1 MFRSA
6 CAIVLLGVLTVSAPA
21 APPAAMV
28 FEGPIKDVRG
38 TAGTLTLTLGEG
50 KQVKERAFLILVARI
65 TGPDGAELKV
75 GDLRQGDR
83 VQVEMTADGRMVQL
97 IRVLPANKAK

>member
-6 CAIVLLGVLTVSAPA
+6 CVIVLLGVLTVSAPA
-21 APPAAMV
+21 APPAPMV

-50 KQVKERAFLILVARI
+50 KQAKDREFLISGARI
-65 TGPDGAELKV
+65 TGLDGEEIKV
-75 GDLRQGDR
+75 GDLRQGSR
-83 VQVEMTADGRMVQL
+83 VQVEMTADGQMVQL
-97 IRVLPANKAK
+97 IRVLPAPKTK